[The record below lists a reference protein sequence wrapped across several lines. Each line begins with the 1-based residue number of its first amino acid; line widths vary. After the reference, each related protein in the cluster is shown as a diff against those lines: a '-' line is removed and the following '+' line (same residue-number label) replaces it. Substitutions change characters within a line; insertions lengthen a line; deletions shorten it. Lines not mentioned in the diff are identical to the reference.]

1 MEGLSTPGAFLMNAR
16 TRIGL
21 LASLAMAGAAPAV
34 AQTSDAAATPAK
46 PEAPAAAQPGAAASS
61 SPELVAKGDAL
72 FHGSGNCYACHG
84 SKGEGLVGPNL
95 TDAEWIHS
103 KGSYDEI
110 VAQINHGVPKA
121 ESKSGIEMPPKGG
134 AALSDDDV
142 KAIAAYVYS
151 LSHK

>member
-1 MEGLSTPGAFLMNAR
+1 MNAR

-21 LASLAMAGAAPAV
+21 LASLVMTGAAPAV

-46 PEAPAAAQPGAAASS
+46 PEAPSAPGPAAAY

-84 SKGEGLVGPNL
+84 SNAEGLVGPNL

-134 AALSDDDV
+134 GTLADDDV
-142 KAIAAYVYS
+142 KAIAAYVHS
-151 LSHK
+151 LGHK

>member
-1 MEGLSTPGAFLMNAR
+1 MNTR

-21 LASLAMAGAAPAV
+21 LASLAVAGASPAL
-34 AQTSDAAATPAK
+34 AQSTEAAAPPAK
-46 PEAPAAAQPGAAASS
+46 PEAPAPPGAAASY

-72 FHGSGNCYACHG
+72 YHGSGNCYACHG

-134 AALSDDDV
+134 ATLSDDDV
-142 KAIAAYVYS
+142 KAIAAYVHS
-151 LSHK
+151 LGHK